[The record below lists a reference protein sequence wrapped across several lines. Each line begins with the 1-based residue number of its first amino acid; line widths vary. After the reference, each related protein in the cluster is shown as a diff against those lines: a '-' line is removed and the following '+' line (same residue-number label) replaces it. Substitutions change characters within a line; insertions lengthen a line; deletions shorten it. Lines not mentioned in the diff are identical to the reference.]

1 MINSLNILNK
11 INRINGSGG
20 RNIVQHSFSDATLTA
35 TPASN
40 TAIDLEFAYPSS
52 EDFPYSNVKAKL
64 FYRVTGT
71 TGWNLATY
79 ITDGVTTTYQKTGLT
94 QGISY
99 DFMVR
104 FVSGS
109 VISSVGTIVTK
120 LMFNT
125 ISTAYFAAMT
135 EQLPSDEKNVIDDAI
150 WSTATQIAK
159 MDCMMLTLATEQQ
172 SLLYLND
179 PTKTGVKVNS
189 PTFTPYKGWS
199 GDATNYI
206 DTGFNPGDGG
216 TYNLTQDNATIS
228 FYSNKYINLGSTLW
242 AGNNGTALSGLSIGV
257 YRDGQRVLGG
267 INDDGSYFVNTG
279 VYIKEFL
286 VNRRDGSSSSY
297 RNFNLHKISRSV
309 KSAAVQ
315 NGGVKIALTENRG
328 ALFFAGSFLDDGEL
342 SSFMN
347 AWLPVLEHL
356 GSDYWSNFVPTTL
369 TATAG
374 AGKIDLAWTLPV
386 TTYSPY
392 TVTNVVIQESEDNV
406 TFTDIATLGAVE
418 AYEATVPTGQTR
430 YYKIRY
436 ISSRNIHTTNSAE
449 AHATA
454 L

>member
-1 MINSLNILNK
+1 MAITIGRLRIGSLAGNLGGSWNITPPTPTVTINSNTSLTVDWVITGLDK
-11 INRINGSGG
+11 T
-20 RNIVQHSFSDATLTA
+20 VTAVELWHSTD
-35 TPASN
+35 
-40 TAIDLEFAYPSS
+40 
-52 EDFPYSNVKAKL
+52 
-64 FYRVTGT
+64 GT
-71 TGWNLATY
+71 TYTRLVKLGAVATY
-79 ITDGVTTTYQKTGLT
+79 DHDGLENNSIHYYK
-94 QGISY
+94 
-99 DFMVR
+99 VR
-104 FVSGS
+104 YYAGVYVSGFS
-109 VISSVGTIVTK
+109 EVVSGTTFITAAYNYFVAMSTQLSQAQKLVI
-120 LMFNT
+120 N
-125 ISTAYFAAMT
+125 AAI
-135 EQLPSDEKNVIDDAI
+135 K
-150 WSTATQIAK
+150 STATQLAK
-159 MDCMMLTLATEQQ
+159 MDYVNIALATEQQ
-172 SLLYLND
+172 SLINLVN
-179 PTKTGVKVNS
+179 PAQSGTKVGS
-189 PTFTPYKGWS
+189 PTFTAYKGWT
-199 GDATNYI
+199 GNETNHI

-216 TYNLTQDNATIS
+216 SYNLTRNNTTIS
-228 FYSNKYINLGSTLW
+228 FYSNKYIDLDNSLW
-242 AGNNGTALSGLSIGV
+242 AGNNGTAISGLSIGI
-257 YRDGQRVLGG
+257 YRDKRRVLGG

-297 RNFNLHKISRSV
+297 RNFNLHNIPRSIE
-309 KSAAVQ
+309 SAAVL
-315 NGGVKIALTENRG
+315 NSAVKIALTENRG

-356 GSDYWSNFVPTTL
+356 GSDYWSNFTPTTL

-418 AYEATVPTGQTR
+418 AYEATVPTGRTR

>member
-1 MINSLNILNK
+1 MAGVGIGASPFLM
-11 INRINGSGG
+11 RRGGGSYEYSPLSEAYFDAMT
-20 RNIVQHSFSDATLTA
+20 VQLTVA
-35 TPASN
+35 QKRVID
-40 TAIDLEFAYPSS
+40 TAI
-52 EDFPYSNVKAKL
+52 KA
-64 FYRVTGT
+64 TS
-71 TGWNLATY
+71 A
-79 ITDGVTTTYQKTGLT
+79 
-94 QGISY
+94 
-99 DFMVR
+99 
-104 FVSGS
+104 
-109 VISSVGTIVTK
+109 
-120 LMFNT
+120 
-125 ISTAYFAAMT
+125 
-135 EQLPSDEKNVIDDAI
+135 QL
-150 WSTATQIAK
+150 AK
-159 MDCMMLTLATEQQ
+159 MDYVNIALATEQQ
-172 SLLYLND
+172 SLINLVN
-179 PTKTGVKVNS
+179 PAQSGTKVGS
-189 PTFTPYKGWS
+189 PTFTAYKGWT
-199 GDATNYI
+199 GDASNYI
-206 DTGFNPGDGG
+206 NTGFNPGDGG
-216 TYNLTQDNATIS
+216 SYNLTRNNTTIS
-228 FYSNKYINLGSTLW
+228 FYSNKYIDLGGTNFLW
-242 AGNNGTALSGLSIGV
+242 AGNNGTEISGLSIGI

-267 INDDGSYFVNTG
+267 INDDGSYFVNVG
-279 VYIKEFL
+279 VYVKEFL
-286 VNRRDGSSSSY
+286 VNRRDGSSSTY

-309 KSAAVQ
+309 ESAAVL
-315 NGGVKIALTENRG
+315 NSAVKIALTKNRG

-356 GSDYWSNFVPTTL
+356 GSDYWSNFTPTTL

>member
-1 MINSLNILNK
+1 MINKLNILNTV
-11 INRINGSGG
+11 NQLNGDCGG
-20 RNIVQHSFSDATLTA
+20 AG
-35 TPASN
+35 
-40 TAIDLEFAYPSS
+40 
-52 EDFPYSNVKAKL
+52 YSPMS
-64 FYRVTGT
+64 R
-71 TGWNLATY
+71 
-79 ITDGVTTTYQKTGLT
+79 
-94 QGISY
+94 
-99 DFMVR
+99 
-104 FVSGS
+104 
-109 VISSVGTIVTK
+109 
-120 LMFNT
+120 
-125 ISTAYFAAMT
+125 AYFDAMDV
-135 EQLPSDEKNVIDDAI
+135 QLPSATKKVIDAAI
-150 WSTATQIAK
+150 VATEDIIAK
-159 MDCMMLTLATEQQ
+159 MDCFMLTLATEQQ

-216 TYNLTQDNATIS
+216 TYNFKQDDALILAFKNNLSNQPSRSILGIKGVNYYTGISLAIYSDQYRILGELNATD
-228 FYSNKYINLGSTLW
+228 YSSLANYNPIK
-242 AGNNGTALSGLSIGV
+242 V
-257 YRDGQRVLGG
+257 
-267 INDDGSYFVNTG
+267 
-279 VYIKEFL
+279 KEFL
-286 VNRRDGSSSSY
+286 FNRRISSTEIR
-297 RNFNLHKISRSV
+297 RNFNKDKKTHSTNST
-309 KSAAVQ
+309 AVV
-315 NGGVKIALTENRG
+315 NSTIKYAFTDDKCPLIIVGGYLTDQEMSD
-328 ALFFAGSFLDDGEL
+328 FQD
-342 SSFMN
+342 

-356 GSDYWSNFVPTTL
+356 GSDYWSNFTPTTL

-392 TVTNVVIQESEDNV
+392 TVTNVVIQESTDNV